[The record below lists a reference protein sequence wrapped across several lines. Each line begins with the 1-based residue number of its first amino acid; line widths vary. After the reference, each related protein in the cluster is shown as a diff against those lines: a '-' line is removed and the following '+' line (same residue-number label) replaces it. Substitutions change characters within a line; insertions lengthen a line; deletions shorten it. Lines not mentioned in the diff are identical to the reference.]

1 MFYKRLKE
9 INKSRLSS
17 DVKLLKK
24 FIEEEIEKEFNSPNH
39 RGEFLDYVSVIFIPD
54 LDNEETKRILSEEG
68 DYSIAS
74 EEFEEML
81 KRKDEP
87 YVESQRA
94 YDLFK
99 KVGIEEIK
107 RALKEDDDDMIDVK
121 KQSTAF
127 GLDLYRVDFLF
138 N

>member
-39 RGEFLDYVSVIFIPD
+39 RGEFLEYVSVIFVPD
-54 LDNEETKRILSEEG
+54 LYGEETKRILSEEG
-68 DYSIAS
+68 DYSISS

-107 RALKEDDDDMIDVK
+107 RALKEDDEDKIEVK
-121 KQSTAF
+121 KQSTVF

-138 N
+138 D